1 VGDKT
6 YRVDF
11 DDWMYLMDE
20 QVMLNQSVMSK
31 FGWRLGE
38 VVLTFRKRV

>member
-1 VGDKT
+1 
-6 YRVDF
+6 
-11 DDWMYLMDE
+11 MYLMDE

-38 VVLTFRKRV
+38 VVLTFHKRV